1 MLSSAIYNKS
11 PGIQTFVRG
20 NPIFAP
26 AATLAGPPV
35 RTPVLPAH
43 ETASTDRE
51 GLPRLSREQEGPAHE
66 TTLVGSPVSEPGLPA
81 HETTLADPPV
91 SEPVLPAHE
100 TTSTDPPV
108 SKPGLPAHETALAGP
123 PVSEP
128 VLPAHETALAGLPV
142 SRTGLSTHEEGVRK
156 YVVRRMIDN

>member
-35 RTPVLPAH
+35 RKSVLPAH
-43 ETASTDRE
+43 ETASTD
-51 GLPRLSREQEGPAHE
+51 
-66 TTLVGSPVSEPGLPA
+66 
-81 HETTLADPPV
+81 PPV
-91 SEPVLPAHE
+91 SRTVLPAHE

-108 SKPGLPAHETALAGP
+108 RRT
-123 PVSEP
+123 
-128 VLPAHETALAGLPV
+128 VLPAHETALADPPV
-142 SRTGLSTHEEGVRK
+142 RRTGLPAHEEGVRK
-156 YVVRRMIDN
+156 YVVRRMIDNGWRGIGLETWQSLREHIHKE

>member
-35 RTPVLPAH
+35 
-43 ETASTDRE
+43 S
-51 GLPRLSREQEGPAHE
+51 EQG
-66 TTLVGSPVSEPGLPA
+66 
-81 HETTLADPPV
+81 
-91 SEPVLPAHE
+91 LPAHE

-108 SKPGLPAHETALAGP
+108 RRTGLPTHEAALADP
-123 PVSEP
+123 PVSEQG
-128 VLPAHETALAGLPV
+128 LPAPETASTDPPV
-142 SRTGLSTHEEGVRK
+142 RRTGLSAHEEGVRK

>member
-35 RTPVLPAH
+35 RKPVLPAH
-43 ETASTDRE
+43 ETA
-51 GLPRLSREQEGPAHE
+51 
-66 TTLVGSPVSEPGLPA
+66 
-81 HETTLADPPV
+81 LA
-91 SEPVLPAHE
+91 S
-100 TTSTDPPV
+100 PPV

-123 PVSEP
+123 PVSKP
-128 VLPAHETALAGLPV
+128 GLPAHETALAGPPV
-142 SRTGLSTHEEGVRK
+142 SRTGLPAPETASTDPPVSRTGLPAHEEGVRK
-156 YVVRRMIDN
+156 YVVRRMIDNGWRGIGLETWQSLREHIHKE